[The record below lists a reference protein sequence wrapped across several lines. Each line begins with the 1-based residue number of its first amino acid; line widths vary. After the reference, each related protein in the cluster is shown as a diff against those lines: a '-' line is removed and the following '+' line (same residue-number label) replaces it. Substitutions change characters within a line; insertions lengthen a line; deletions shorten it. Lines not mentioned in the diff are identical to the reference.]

1 MDIIEKFTFRNMSG
15 CDYPDL
21 VNYTFTFNL
30 SIIDTTILVIEDMGT
45 GKLWVKVNEDFIC
58 PFRSNT
64 NLLPSTLSYKY
75 SLVYDYY
82 QQSFIFSR
90 L

>member
-45 GKLWVKVNEDFIC
+45 GKLWVKVMRTLYVLLEVILIYY
-58 PFRSNT
+58 
-64 NLLPSTLSYKY
+64 LLP
-75 SLVYDYY
+75 
-82 QQSFIFSR
+82 
-90 L
+90 